1 MTTYDELSYIHFALH
16 HLVKKTHQM
25 VRREAED
32 RIKWAK
38 KIDQEVR
45 NLPAIPTD
53 YKKRQVGCYTV
64 HTQC

>member
-1 MTTYDELSYIHFALH
+1 
-16 HLVKKTHQM
+16 M